1 MKHSNFKKVVE
12 EYWCQPSRH
21 GMEAFYYLKEK
32 LKSLK
37 SILKDWSKGAFGEID
52 QKIDS
57 TMKEMDIINGE
68 FSQGMVDKAI
78 ERNKLTKEFWNLV
91 RLKRSFIL

>member
-1 MKHSNFKKVVE
+1 MKE
-12 EYWCQPSRH
+12 E
-21 GMEAFYYLKEK
+21 ADLTT
-32 LKSLK
+32 
-37 SILKDWSKGAFGEID
+37 SILRRWSSFRILQIVWRSSISLPKESGSHDWSKGAFGEID